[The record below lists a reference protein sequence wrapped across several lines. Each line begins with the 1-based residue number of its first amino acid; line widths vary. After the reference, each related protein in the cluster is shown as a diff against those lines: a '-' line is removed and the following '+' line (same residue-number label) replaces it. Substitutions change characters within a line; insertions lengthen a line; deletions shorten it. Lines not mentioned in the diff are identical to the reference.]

1 MLETQSLLWSF
12 YSAPQSINAISAF
25 PSMHVASTTLMA
37 ILGFALSRWVGLAL
51 TAFAVCIMIGSVL
64 LGWHYAVDGY
74 VGAAIAVLC
83 WKLSGWLI
91 RSRLGPFAKG

>member
-1 MLETQSLLWSF
+1 MPAAK
-12 YSAPQSINAISAF
+12 YIGYIGGAA
-25 PSMHVASTTLMA
+25 VAA
-37 ILGFALSRWVGLAL
+37 G
-51 TAFAVCIMIGSVL
+51 
-64 LGWHYAVDGY
+64 